1 MLGDAAADGLLGGRY
16 RLGEVL
22 GGGGMA
28 EVRRATDVRLEREVA
43 VKLFRAGSDP
53 TARRR
58 FDDEA
63 LLLAGLSHPGLVS
76 VYDAGVADGR
86 PYLVMQLVAGRTL
99 RDRIAAGP
107 LPPAEVRALAAP
119 LCATLAHVHSRRV
132 VHRDIKPSNIL
143 LDRAGQPFLADF
155 GISQLV
161 GAARLTT
168 TGQLMGT
175 AGYLAPEQVSGG
187 VVTAA
192 CDVYALG
199 LVLLECLTGR
209 PEYQGPDVEAALAR
223 LTRPPALPSWL
234 PQDLAELLAGMTR
247 TDPAQRLDAD
257 RCAARLRATAPL
269 TAPVPSPAP
278 VTGPITGPITGPQHT
293 RLLTTIPDTPDE
305 HTEMLP
311 AVDTAPPPPWYR
323 NRLYL
328 GAAAGVAAIAGLI
341 AAVALTSPNR
351 PAPST
356 GTPTG
361 AVSATR
367 AQPAAAPPT
376 TTTTPR
382 HTQARK
388 GGEHKPP
395 HGHPGGGDNG

>member
-1 MLGDAAADGLLGGRY
+1 MLGDAAADGLLAGRY

-28 EVRRATDVRLEREVA
+28 EVRRATDVRLRREVA

-86 PYLVMQLVAGRTL
+86 PFLVMQLVAGRTL

-119 LCATLAHVHSRRV
+119 LCATLGYVHGRRV

-209 PEYQGPDVEAALAR
+209 PEYAGPDVEAALAR
-223 LTRPPALPSWL
+223 LSRPPVLPAWL
-234 PQDLAELLAGMTR
+234 PPDLAELLAGMTEA
-247 TDPAQRLDAD
+247 DPARRLTAD
-257 RCAARLRATAPL
+257 RCAALLRATTPL
-269 TAPVPSPAP
+269 TAPVPAAVP
-278 VTGPITGPITGPQHT
+278 VAASVTGPQHT
-293 RLLTTIPDTPDE
+293 RLLTAIPDTPE
-305 HTEMLP
+305 ESTAVLP
-311 AVDTAPPPPWYR
+311 AVDTAPPARRRW

-328 GAAAGVAAIAGLI
+328 GAAAGVVAVAGLGT
-341 AAVALTSPNR
+341 AVALTSPNR
-351 PAPST
+351 PSSGPGAPT
-356 GTPTG
+356 GT
-361 AVSATR
+361 VSATH
-367 AQPAAAPPT
+367 AQPAVAPPT
-376 TTTTPR
+376 TTTTTR
-382 HTQARK
+382 HTQPKR

-395 HGHPGGGDNG
+395 HGGHGGDNG